1 MTLFGVVFCA
11 VASTLQVPS
20 ASMGRAIPVA
30 VVLPRDY
37 ETSGCRYPVVT
48 CLHGVGGTYQT
59 FLDPPTFSAVDEHGF
74 IAVLPQSGPSWWFD
88 SPVVATNRFETF
100 VAKELVG
107 YVDSHYRTCPCRSA
121 RALVGASMGG
131 HGACWI
137 GFRHSDVF
145 GAVGSIYGGVDIMPF
160 SDKFGISNV
169 LGAKEG
175 NEELWRAHSCLT
187 AAAALKPGDLEIIIC
202 VGTEDFFLDANR
214 RLHKILNER
223 GIRHSYLEI
232 AGVDKSHSS
241 HHEDFKRMVEPFVFG
256 HIARYF
262 NHRWRDGLRAGA
274 VEDNIK

>member
-1 MTLFGVVFCA
+1 MTLFGIVFCA

-37 ETSGCRYPVVT
+37 ETSGCRYPV
-48 CLHGVGGTYQT
+48 
-59 FLDPPTFSAVDEHGF
+59 
-74 IAVLPQSGPSWWFD
+74 
-88 SPVVATNRFETF
+88 
-100 VAKELVG
+100 
-107 YVDSHYRTCPCRSA
+107 
-121 RALVGASMGG
+121 
-131 HGACWI
+131 
-137 GFRHSDVF
+137 DVF

-187 AAAALKPGDLEIIIC
+187 AAAALKPGDLEIITC